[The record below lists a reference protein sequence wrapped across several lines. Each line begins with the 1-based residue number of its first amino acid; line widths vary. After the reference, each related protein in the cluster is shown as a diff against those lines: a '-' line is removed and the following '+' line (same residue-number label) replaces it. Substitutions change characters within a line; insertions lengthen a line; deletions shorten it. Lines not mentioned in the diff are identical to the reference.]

1 MRIEKI
7 TAKAMEHMDGDRYK
21 LALVVAK
28 RAEELAA
35 GSMPLISVDKN
46 KVKFAD
52 IALMEV
58 AEGKL
63 SIETLLRCEE

>member
-7 TAKAMEHMDGDRYK
+7 IAKAMEHMDGDRYK
-21 LALVVAK
+21 LSLVVAK
-28 RAEELAA
+28 RAEELAGGA
-35 GSMPLISVDKN
+35 VPLINVDKN

-52 IALMEV
+52 IALMEA

-63 SIETLLRCEE
+63 GIETLLRCEE

>member
-7 TAKAMEHMDGDRYK
+7 TAKAMERLDGDRYK
-21 LALVVAK
+21 LSLVVAK

-35 GSMPLISVDKN
+35 GSAPMIEVDKN

-63 SIETLLRCEE
+63 SIETIIRSEI